1 MTIRSFD
8 DLPEGERIVVRYRL
22 PASGSDSGP
31 KLSDA
36 LGTFT
41 GLHQDGDGAGIATIE
56 TRSGPVQVPLAD
68 ITHAKRVP
76 PPPARR
82 RPRP

>member
-8 DLPEGERIVVRYRL
+8 DLPAGERIVVRYRL
-22 PASGSDSGP
+22 SGAQHGP

-36 LGTFT
+36 LGTFS
-41 GLHQDGDGAGIATIE
+41 GLEADDAGATVIVVE
-56 TRSGPVQVPLAD
+56 TRTGAVRVPLTD

-76 PPPARR
+76 PPPPRR
-82 RPRP
+82 RRAP